1 MSIIMEWIKSDEVWK
16 IEDFDSERL
25 TTAQGT
31 VHDLRD
37 KYGLTNRSLEANGM
51 VYIDLQTSI
60 TTYQFIDC
68 IEKGWFCLS
77 RC

>member
-1 MSIIMEWIKSDEVWK
+1 MEWIKSDEVWK
-16 IEDFDSERL
+16 IEGFDSERL

-51 VYIDLQTSI
+51 VYIDL
-60 TTYQFIDC
+60 
-68 IEKGWFCLS
+68 
-77 RC
+77 